1 MNLVDISVS
10 KIIYSH
16 SDKKYKIIFSQVL
29 KEKHFAIFLSSEHAK
44 KIAMSLEGIN
54 SESLSSYDLIINLLS
69 LSKIKLDKVIL
80 FSSNDKLVSN
90 MNLKLDRN
98 EFTINSSLAD
108 SIILSIKT
116 FSKLQIDESLLTNN
130 DSLFYNTRYN
140 ESFDNI
146 SSTNTSNDIDLLKKM
161 LNDCIDGEKY
171 ETAAIIRDR
180 LQILKNK

>member
-1 MNLVDISVS
+1 MNLVDVSVS

-16 SDKKYKIIFSQVL
+16 SDKKYKIIFTQVL
-29 KEKHFAIFLSSEHAK
+29 KEKHFAIFLSSEYAK

-54 SESLSSYDLIINLLS
+54 SESLSSYDLIINLLT
-69 LSKIKLDKVIL
+69 LSQIKLDRVIL
-80 FSSNDKLVSN
+80 FSSDHKLVSN
-90 MNLKLDRN
+90 IHLKLDKN
-98 EFTINSSLAD
+98 DFVINSSLSD

-130 DSLFYNTRYN
+130 DDLFYSTKYD
-140 ESFDNI
+140 ESFDNLSI
-146 SSTNTSNDIDLLKKM
+146 TNTASDINLLKKM
-161 LNDCIDGEKY
+161 LNDCIDSEKY

>member
-1 MNLVDISVS
+1 MKLVDISIS

-29 KEKHFAIFLSSEHAK
+29 KEKHFSIFLPSENAK
-44 KIAMSLEGIN
+44 KVAMSLEGIN

-80 FSSNDKLVSN
+80 FSLNDKLVSN
-90 MNLKLDRN
+90 INLKLDKN
-98 EFTINSSLAD
+98 KFVINSSLSD

-116 FSKLQIDESLLTNN
+116 YSKLQIDESLLTDN
-130 DSLFYNTRYN
+130 DSLFNNTKYD

-146 SSTNTSNDIDLLKKM
+146 SSKNSSNYIDLLKKM
-161 LNDCIDGEKY
+161 LNDCIEGEKY